1 MPDGDVVI
9 RRARAAGDGG
19 HCVADDFIEESVN
32 VNDVYRS
39 NEDKQEKENK
49 KQSMVMNQLFQF
61 HISSIITHPLFV
73 NTRFYSIIPPMKHA
87 RAIALILIFTIA
99 LILKLHNYAAYP
111 QRGATSDEY
120 TYSFM
125 GVSLLTLGVPISWS
139 NFNIYKNTY
148 DLIIDNLYFPMV
160 FPYFDHPP
168 LNGLLV
174 GGWAIASGE
183 NTFAKIKLSTIRLVP
198 IALSLVSALLVYLL
212 AKRWYDDRTAL
223 WSLLIYTTATTFV
236 INGRVVFAE
245 NLLTPILLLS
255 LYLYTVQRVISART
269 ALALG
274 MLCGL
279 SIWTKELGIS
289 VFFTFLSL
297 FLHDRVPRRY
307 LVMLTLMFFLFGVG
321 YLAYGT
327 YFDSQ
332 TFLGILAAQSA
343 RPIGPRVLQTLL
355 NTPIIVNK
363 PYFDGW
369 YFFGF
374 LCLLFACFDV
384 ARHKLLVVP
393 AAIYFFLL
401 LFSINQEGEMG
412 WYMIPLFPFMAIA
425 AAHSLSESINR
436 KGWLILVA
444 TLFVGLSAIRYLF
457 EPAFG
462 LVPMQFRILL
472 IILLAPLVLVGI
484 LGKQYTARVSTIWFY
499 LLIAATALQTFR
511 YIHPA

>member
-1 MPDGDVVI
+1 M
-9 RRARAAGDGG
+9 R
-19 HCVADDFIEESVN
+19 
-32 VNDVYRS
+32 
-39 NEDKQEKENK
+39 
-49 KQSMVMNQLFQF
+49 
-61 HISSIITHPLFV
+61 
-73 NTRFYSIIPPMKHA
+73 HA
-87 RAIALILIFTIA
+87 RTALFILIFTVA
-99 LILKLHNYAAYP
+99 LILKLHNYAVYP

-139 NFNIYKNTY
+139 NFNVYKNTY

-174 GGWAIASGE
+174 GSWAILNGE
-183 NTFAKIKLSTIRLVP
+183 RTFASIKLSTIRLVP
-198 IALSLVSALLVYLL
+198 IALSLVSALFVYLL
-212 AKRWYDDRTAL
+212 AKHWYDDRIAL

-255 LYLYTVQRVISART
+255 LYLYTIQRVIKART
-269 ALALG
+269 AIVLG
-274 MLCGL
+274 VLSGL
-279 SIWTKELGIS
+279 SIWTKELGVS
-289 VFFTFLSL
+289 VFLTFL
-297 FLHDRVPRRY
+297 FVFVHDRVPRRY
-307 LVMLTLMFFLFGVG
+307 LVMLTLTFLLFGVG
-321 YLAYGT
+321 YLTYGT

-332 TFLGILAAQSA
+332 TFFGILAAQSF
-343 RPIGPRVLQTLL
+343 RPVGPRVLQTLL

-374 LCLLFACFDV
+374 LCLFFACFEV

-412 WYMIPLFPFMAIA
+412 WYLIPLFPFMAMA
-425 AAHSLSESINR
+425 AAHSLSESINK
-436 KGWLILVA
+436 KGWLMLVA
-444 TLFVGLSAIRYLF
+444 TLFVGLSSIRYLF

-462 LVPMQFRILL
+462 LVPVQFRMLL
-472 IILLAPLVLVGI
+472 IVLFAPLVLIGVF
-484 LGKQYTARVSTIWFY
+484 GKQHTARLSTVWFY
-499 LLIAATALQTFR
+499 LLIAATALQTYR
-511 YIHPA
+511 YVHPA